1 MRQGRRGRA
10 PGRVPAR
17 DAQSVRGRW
26 HVAGR
31 LLRTAE
37 GVENA
42 QMARQLL
49 SLGCDY
55 GQGFGYAPALSPQEA
70 EVYLNESYVDGA
82 APVKARG

>member
-1 MRQGRRGRA
+1 MITVFGEGRGF
-10 PGRVPAR
+10 RVAWLLEEMGLPYRLR
-17 DAQSVRGRW
+17 DVD
-26 HVAGR
+26 
-31 LLRTAE
+31 LLA

-42 QMARQLL
+42 GMARMLL

-82 APVKARG
+82 APVKARSSR